1 MNRDFERA
9 GLQVFERGWLS
20 SNNILFG
27 AGAGAGAAADVD
39 TETAIVDTG
48 YVSHAAQTL
57 ALVRAGL
64 RGRRLDRIVNTHLH
78 SDHCGGN
85 HALQQ
90 AHGCTID
97 VPADSADAVDRWDEA
112 ALTFRDTGQA
122 CPRYTRSG
130 VLAPGTPVRLGGHAW
145 QVLASPGHD
154 PDSVVLHQ
162 PEFELLISADALWE
176 NGFGVVFP
184 ELDAVDAFDAVRA
197 TLDLI
202 ATLRLRWIIPGHGAP
217 FADAAAALG
226 RARRRLD
233 AMQAQ
238 PLKHARHAAK
248 VLIKFHLLEVQALE
262 WPDLLAWVRA
272 TPYFARLRG
281 RFFADEPFDDWVE
294 ALIGELRQVGALRLD
309 AGRIV
314 NV

>member
-1 MNRDFERA
+1 MNPHFQRA
-9 GLQVFERGWLS
+9 GAQLLERGWLS
-20 SNNILFG
+20 SNNILF
-27 AGAGAGAAADVD
+27 AGDGRAGS
-39 TETAIVDTG
+39 ETAIVDTG
-48 YVSHAAQTL
+48 YASHATQTL

-64 RGRRLDRIVNTHLH
+64 GGRRLDRIVNTHLH

-90 AHGCTID
+90 AYGCAID

-112 ALTFRDTGQA
+112 LLTYRDTGQH
-122 CPRYTRSG
+122 CPRYARSG
-130 VLAPGTPVRLGGHAW
+130 VLEPGTPLMLGGHAW

-154 PDSVVLHQ
+154 PHSVVLHQ

-184 ELDAVDAFDAVRA
+184 ELDAIDAFDTVRA

-202 ATLRLRWIIPGHGAP
+202 GTLRVRWVMPGHGAP
-217 FADAAAALG
+217 FDDCAGALG
-226 RARRRLD
+226 RAHRRLD

-248 VLIKFHLLEVQALE
+248 VLIKFHLLEVQALGRHE
-262 WPDLLAWVRA
+262 LAAWIAA
-272 TPYFARLRG
+272 TPYFARLHSRY
-281 RFFADEPFDDWVE
+281 FTAEPFDAWVG
-294 ALIGELRQVGALRLD
+294 ALLAELRQVAALRLD
-309 AGRIV
+309 GERVV
-314 NV
+314 NL